1 MNKVIAL
8 QNYKFVLLKKK
19 QMLVL
24 KKKIKGNTCNNS
36 TKKERKVNL
45 SSQLGKMLRVL
56 VRHWARSGLFSEPSI
71 TLSIPRPS
79 SFTIP
84 PSVPGA
90 GTAFSGA

>member
-1 MNKVIAL
+1 MNEVLAL
-8 QNYKFVLLKKK
+8 QSYKFVLLKKK

-24 KKKIKGNTCNNS
+24 KKKIKRNTCNNS
-36 TKKERKVNL
+36 TKKSKFIITAGENFEG
-45 SSQLGKMLRVL
+45 LGETLGSY
-56 VRHWARSGLFSEPSI
+56 AAFSEPSI

-84 PSVPGA
+84 SSIPGA